1 MKDKPIKLA
10 VLGPSQ
16 SGKTCLAV
24 GLSAVNTAGYTVEP
38 GGANVDLGKLTVD
51 LENHHWPAPNIPD
64 SAADTDVKEI
74 ALKLQKKG
82 KDPIPLSFLE
92 YAGERLQTPDTIK
105 DFANKYLDGI
115 DGAVVLVNPGAE
127 AFAGDA
133 AQRQKALEHYQ
144 QLFARLCDM
153 DKKPFVALT
162 VTAADRLVPGGDL
175 GDRAETFN
183 EFVEQLKN
191 TLKNSPLRKR
201 WKRFDVTIT
210 GCLEKQEEPSLAKGR
225 ANTSAKPFL
234 WLLYRLRWLPPV
246 MRVVRAVGLSLAALA
261 AIGVIWYGVAREV
274 AKREI
279 EKRAHEVEELINNI
293 NEVGFIGT
301 STDDQLGRV
310 AKGMEE
316 LARPVSFRIPLLL
329 ATVGVPTDGQL
340 VDVNSRFERLLSQG
354 GGLADD
360 VVLKKAKKLEP
371 KVWDLFK
378 RRIEQEIR
386 DIKTDIGR
394 NATPAAVQ
402 RVDELFGQ
410 FVPTLTEEAAAEH
423 EALKKKWEA
432 ERAGLLEQN
441 LVQTLIDKVDKPIDE
456 LAGKHGEEVLVSLL
470 GLYGELVKV
479 RPPKDADRLIVE
491 NARVSEKLD
500 KRMGEEFRAL
510 IDRDLGGGLP
520 EAKATEKSKQFAEQ
534 LSVWNPATKVGSDE
548 KANVEKLLESKT
560 NEATKQWL
568 KDQRQICDEW
578 VKNEIS
584 NQPKRATAGQNGL
597 FDAYVQFARRNAQ
610 NPFFSDV
617 VQKSVYA
624 CVEKSFEGNVAWFKE
639 NGGKASFW
647 NDTANF
653 ATNWKTLVQRLQG
666 FRQLCSEVS
675 TDPTPR
681 QSSWAWHFARLCM
694 KEGRLETNRQ
704 AEFFPRRVVIEGIDA
719 SADYHGNRPTAYKYT
734 AFGARIDIA
743 KFNDNGT
750 TSDIRSEALLP
761 FERDGRSAKD
771 SEQNA
776 VKAHKKKSDGKK
788 TMTLLSK
795 QRIVDIH
802 AFERVDLKLVA
813 TDWNSGTGARK
824 SSPVKTISLAWA
836 EAVPFAPA
844 GTTFD
849 LSFKLDRWSGDKKPD
864 LTLTI
869 RGRIEGSSIRD
880 YLSQAK
886 DAAKAVK

>member
-38 GGANVDLGKLTVD
+38 GGANVDLDKLTVD

-246 MRVVRAVGLSLAALA
+246 MQVVRAVGFSLAALA
-261 AIGVIWYGVAREV
+261 AIGVIWYGVARNS
-274 AKREI
+274 AKSHI
-279 EKRAHEVEELINNI
+279 DDRALSLQDS
-293 NEVGFIGT
+293 IGDVQT
-301 STDDQLGRV
+301 LPPDNQLLRV
-310 AKGMEE
+310 K
-316 LARPVSFRIPLLL
+316 SDF
-329 ATVGVPTDGQL
+329 DG
-340 VDVNSRFERLLSQG
+340 LLSFV
-354 GGLADD
+354 GGLAGD
-360 VVLKKAKKLEP
+360 VARKRAIELEP

-378 RRIEQEIR
+378 RHIEKKIR

-410 FVPTLTEEAAAEH
+410 FVPTLTEAAAEH
-423 EALKKKWEA
+423 EALRTKWTA
-432 ERAGLLEQN
+432 ERNGLLEQN
-441 LVQTLIDKVDKPIDE
+441 IVQILIDKVEKPIDSFV
-456 LAGKHGEEVLVSLL
+456 GSHGAAVLVSLL
-470 GLYGELVKV
+470 ELYGELVKV
-479 RPPKDADRLIVE
+479 LPPKDAERLIAE
-491 NARVSEKLD
+491 KARVSEKLD
-500 KRMGEEFRAL
+500 KRMSEEFLFL
-510 IDRDLGGGLP
+510 IERDLGRGVP
-520 EAKATEKSKQFAEQ
+520 QDEATETSKRFAEQ
-534 LSVWNPATKVGSDE
+534 LSVWNPASKDGADRKE
-548 KANVEKLLESKT
+548 NVEKLLKSKT
-560 NEATKQWL
+560 GEATKQWL
-568 KDQRQICDEW
+568 ANQRQICEEW

-597 FDAYVQFARRNAQ
+597 FSAYVQFARRNAQ
-610 NPFFSDV
+610 NPFFMDV

-624 CVEKSFEGNVAWFKE
+624 RVEKSFEENVAWFEK

-647 NDTANF
+647 SDTANF

-675 TDPTPR
+675 TDATPR

-704 AEFFPRRVVIEGIDA
+704 AEYFSRRIVIERIDA
-719 SADYHGNRPTAYKYT
+719 SADYHGNLPTAYKYT
-734 AFGARIDIA
+734 AFGAKINIA

-750 TSDIRSEALLP
+750 TADISSEVLLP
-761 FERDGRSAKD
+761 FEKDGRSARD
-771 SEQNA
+771 SEHNA
-776 VKAHKKKSDGKK
+776 VKARKKKRDGKK

-849 LSFKLDRWSGDKKPD
+849 LSFKLDRWSGDEKPD
-864 LTLTI
+864 LALTI

>member
-1 MKDKPIKLA
+1 MNDSPIKLA

-24 GLSAVNTAGYTVEP
+24 GLSAVNTAGYTVVP
-38 GGANVDLGKLTVD
+38 GALNVDLGKLTVD

-64 SAADTDVKEI
+64 RAADTDVKEI
-74 ALKLQKKG
+74 ALKLQKEG
-82 KDPIPLSFLE
+82 KKPIPLSFLE
-92 YAGERLQTPDTIK
+92 YAGERLQDPDAFK
-105 DFANKYLDGI
+105 AFANKHLDGL
-115 DGAVVLVNPGAE
+115 DGAVVLVNPGAD

-144 QLFARLCDM
+144 RLFARLCEM

-175 GDRAETFN
+175 GGRAGAFN
-183 EFVEQLKN
+183 EFVEQLEN
-191 TLKNSPLRKR
+191 TLKTSPLRKR
-201 WKRFDVTIT
+201 WKRFGVTIT

-274 AKREI
+274 AKRGI
-279 EKRAHEVEELINNI
+279 EKSARELEELIN
-293 NEVGFIGT
+293 EFGAIGT
-301 STDDQLGRV
+301 PTDDQLGRV
-310 AKGMEE
+310 AKAMEE
-316 LARPVSFRIPLLL
+316 LERPLSFRIPLIL
-329 ATVGVPTDGQL
+329 AAVGIPTDGQL

-354 GGLADD
+354 GGLAGD
-360 VVLKKAKKLEP
+360 VVLKKARKLEP

-378 RRIEQEIR
+378 RRIEHEIR
-386 DIKTDIGR
+386 AIKTDIGR

-410 FVPTLTEEAAAEH
+410 FVPTLTEAAAEH
-423 EALKKKWEA
+423 EALRTKWTA
-432 ERAGLLEQN
+432 ERNGLLEQN
-441 LVQTLIDKVDKPIDE
+441 IVQILIDVVEKPIDR
-456 LAGKHGEEVLVSLL
+456 LVGSHGEAVLVSLL
-470 GLYGELVKV
+470 ELYGELVKV
-479 RPPKDADRLIVE
+479 LPQKGAERLIAE
-491 NARVSEKLD
+491 KARVSEKLD
-500 KRMGEEFRAL
+500 KRVSEEFLFL
-510 IDRDLGGGLP
+510 IERDLGRGVP
-520 EAKATEKSKQFAEQ
+520 QDEATETSKRFAEQ
-534 LSVWNPATKVGSDE
+534 LSVWNPAS
-548 KANVEKLLESKT
+548 KAGADRKENVEKLLKSKT
-560 NEATKQWL
+560 GDATKQWL
-568 KDQRQICDEW
+568 ENQRQSCEEW

-597 FDAYVQFARRNAQ
+597 FAAYVQFARRNAQ
-610 NPFFSDV
+610 NPFFMDV

-624 CVEKSFEGNVAWFKE
+624 RVEKSFEENVAWFEK

-647 NDTANF
+647 SDTANF
-653 ATNWKTLVQRLQG
+653 ATNWKTLVTRLQA
-666 FRQLCSEVS
+666 FRQLCSEVA
-675 TDPTPR
+675 DDATPR

-694 KEGRLETNRQ
+694 KEGRLETNKQ
-704 AEFFPRRVVIEGIDA
+704 AEYFPRRVVIERIDA
-719 SADYHGNRPTAYKYT
+719 SADYHGKLPTAYKHT
-734 AFGARIDIA
+734 AFGAKIDIA

-750 TSDIRSEALLP
+750 LADNRPEVLLP
-761 FERDGRSAKD
+761 FERDGSAKD
-771 SEQNA
+771 SGQNA
-776 VKAHKKKSDGKK
+776 VKAHKKKRDGKK
-788 TMTLLSK
+788 TKTLLS
-795 QRIVDIH
+795 QRRMIDIH

-813 TDWNSGTGARK
+813 TDWNSGTGGRE

-836 EAVPFAPA
+836 EAAPFVPS

-849 LSFKLDRWSGDKKPD
+849 LSFKLNRWSGDKKPD

>member
-293 NEVGFIGT
+293 NEVGSIGT
-301 STDDQLGRV
+301 PTDDQLGRV
-310 AKGMEE
+310 TKGMEE

-329 ATVGVPTDGQL
+329 AAVGVPTDGQL
-340 VDVNSRFERLLSQG
+340 VDVNSRFGRLLSQG

-360 VVLKKAKKLEP
+360 VVLKKAKQLEP
-371 KVWDLFK
+371 QVWDLFK
-378 RRIEQEIR
+378 RRIEQDIR
-386 DIKTDIGR
+386 AIKTDIGR

-410 FVPTLTEEAAAEH
+410 FVPTLTEAAAEH
-423 EALKKKWEA
+423 EALRTKWNA
-432 ERAGLLEQN
+432 ERNGLLEQN
-441 LVQTLIDKVDKPIDE
+441 IVQILIDKVEKPIDE
-456 LAGKHGEEVLVSLL
+456 LVAKHGESELVALL

-479 RPPKDADRLIVE
+479 LPPKDAERLIAE
-491 NARVSEKLD
+491 KARVSEKLD
-500 KRMGEEFRAL
+500 KRMSEEFMSL
-510 IDRDLGGGLP
+510 IERDLGRGVP
-520 EAKATEKSKQFAEQ
+520 QDEATETSKRLAEQ
-534 LSVWNPATKVGSDE
+534 LSVWNPATKDGAGRKE
-548 KANVEKLLESKT
+548 NVEKLLKSKT
-560 NEATKQWL
+560 GEATKQWL
-568 KDQRQICDEW
+568 KDQRQICEEW

-597 FDAYVQFARRNAQ
+597 FAAYVQFARRNAQ
-610 NPFFSDV
+610 NPFFTDV
-617 VQKSVYA
+617 VQKTVYA
-624 CVEKSFEGNVAWFKE
+624 RVEKSFEENVAWFEK

-647 NDTANF
+647 SDTANF

-675 TDPTPR
+675 TDATPR

-704 AEFFPRRVVIEGIDA
+704 AEYFPRRVVIDRIDA
-719 SADYHGNRPTAYKYT
+719 SADYHGNLPTAYKYT
-734 AFGARIDIA
+734 AFGAKIDIE

-750 TSDIRSEALLP
+750 RADNRPEVLLP
-761 FERDGRSAKD
+761 FEKDGRSAKD

-788 TMTLLSK
+788 TKTLLYQS
-795 QRIVDIH
+795 RVVEIH

-813 TDWNSGTGARK
+813 TDWNSGTGGRE

-836 EAVPFAPA
+836 EAAPFAPS

-864 LTLTI
+864 LSFTI
-869 RGRIEGSSIRD
+869 RGRIDGSSLTD

>member
-1 MKDKPIKLA
+1 M
-10 VLGPSQ
+10 
-16 SGKTCLAV
+16 
-24 GLSAVNTAGYTVEP
+24 
-38 GGANVDLGKLTVD
+38 
-51 LENHHWPAPNIPD
+51 
-64 SAADTDVKEI
+64 
-74 ALKLQKKG
+74 
-82 KDPIPLSFLE
+82 SFLE
-92 YAGERLQTPDTIK
+92 YAGERLQKPDAFK

-115 DGAVVLVNPGAE
+115 DGAVVLVNPGAD
-127 AFAGDA
+127 AFTGDA
-133 AQRQKALEHYQ
+133 AQRQKALKHYQ
-144 QLFARLCDM
+144 WLFARLRDM
-153 DKKPFVALT
+153 DKKPFIALT

-183 EFVEQLKN
+183 EFVEQLEN

-201 WKRFDVTIT
+201 WKRFDITIT

-234 WLLYRLRWLPPV
+234 WLLFRLRWLPPV
-246 MRVVRAVGLSLAALA
+246 MRVVRAVGLSLVALA
-261 AIGVIWYGVAREV
+261 AIGAIWYGVARNSAKSHIEDTERSLKTSIEEV
-274 AKREI
+274 QT
-279 EKRAHEVEELINNI
+279 L
-293 NEVGFIGT
+293 
-301 STDDQLGRV
+301 
-310 AKGMEE
+310 
-316 LARPVSFRIPLLL
+316 
-329 ATVGVPTDGQL
+329 PTDNQL
-340 VDVNSRFERLLSQG
+340 RGVISSFDGLLSFI
-354 GGLADD
+354 GGLAGD
-360 VVLKKAKKLEP
+360 VAREKAIELEP

-378 RRIEQEIR
+378 RRIENQIR
-386 DIKTDIGR
+386 DIKTDIGK

-423 EALKKKWEA
+423 EALRTKWTA
-432 ERAGLLEQN
+432 ERNGLLEQN
-441 LVQTLIDKVDKPIDE
+441 VVQKLIDAVEQPIDR
-456 LAGKHGEEVLVSLL
+456 LVASHGEAVLVSLL
-470 GLYGELVKV
+470 ELYGELVKV
-479 RPPKDADRLIVE
+479 LPPKDAERLIAE
-491 NARVSEKLD
+491 KARVSEKLD
-500 KRMGEEFRAL
+500 KRVSKEFLSL
-510 IDRDLGGGLP
+510 IERDLGRGVP
-520 EAKATEKSKQFAEQ
+520 QDEATMKSKHFAEQ

-548 KANVEKLLESKT
+548 KTNVEKLLESKT

-568 KDQRQICDEW
+568 KGQRQICEEW

-597 FDAYVQFARRNAQ
+597 FSAYVQFARRNVQ
-610 NPFFSDV
+610 NPFFTDV
-617 VQKSVYA
+617 VQKSVYDR
-624 CVEKSFEGNVAWFKE
+624 VEKSFAENVAWFEK

-675 TDPTPR
+675 TDATPR
-681 QSSWAWHFARLCM
+681 QSSWAWHFSCLCM

-704 AEFFPRRVVIEGIDA
+704 AEYFPRRVVIDRIDA
-719 SADYHGNRPTAYKYT
+719 SADYHGNLPTAYKYT
-734 AFGARIDIA
+734 AFGAKIDIE

-750 TSDIRSEALLP
+750 RAYIRSEVLLP
-761 FERDGRSAKD
+761 FEKDGRSAKD

-776 VKAHKKKSDGKK
+776 VKAHKKKRDGKK

-849 LSFKLDRWSGDKKPD
+849 LSFKLNRWSGDEKPD
-864 LTLTI
+864 LALTI
-869 RGRIEGSSIRD
+869 RGRIEGTSLTD

>member
-24 GLSAVNTAGYTVEP
+24 GLSAVNTAGYTIEP
-38 GGANVDLGKLTVD
+38 GGANVDLGKLAVD

-64 SAADTDVKEI
+64 RASDTDVQEI
-74 ALKLQKKG
+74 AFKLQKEG
-82 KDPIPLSFLE
+82 KEPIPLRFLE
-92 YAGERLQTPDTIK
+92 YAGERLQDPDAFK

-115 DGAVVLVNPGAE
+115 DGAVVLVNPGAD

-162 VTAADRLVPGGDL
+162 VTAADRLMPGGDL
-175 GDRAETFN
+175 GDRVQIFN
-183 EFVEQLKN
+183 EFVKQLEN

-261 AIGVIWYGVAREV
+261 AIGVIWYGVARNSAKSHIEDEARSLQTSIEEV
-274 AKREI
+274 QT
-279 EKRAHEVEELINNI
+279 L
-293 NEVGFIGT
+293 
-301 STDDQLGRV
+301 
-310 AKGMEE
+310 
-316 LARPVSFRIPLLL
+316 
-329 ATVGVPTDGQL
+329 PTDNQL
-340 VDVNSRFERLLSQG
+340 LGVKSGFDGLRSFD
-354 GGLADD
+354 GGLAGD
-360 VVLKKAKKLEP
+360 VAREKAIELEP

-378 RRIEQEIR
+378 RRIEKEIR
-386 DIKTDIGR
+386 DIKTDIGK

-410 FVPTLTEEAAAEH
+410 FGPTLTEAAAEH
-423 EALKKKWEA
+423 EALRTKWTA
-432 ERAGLLEQN
+432 ERNGLLEQHI
-441 LVQTLIDKVDKPIDE
+441 VQILIDKVENPIDE
-456 LAGKHGEEVLVSLL
+456 RAAEHGEVVLVSLL
-470 GLYGELVKV
+470 KLYGELVKV
-479 RPPKDADRLIVE
+479 LPPKDAERLIVKK
-491 NARVSEKLD
+491 ARVSEKLD
-500 KRMGEEFRAL
+500 TRVSEEFMFL
-510 IDRDLGGGLP
+510 IERDLGRGVP
-520 EAKATEKSKQFAEQ
+520 PDEATETFKRFAEQ

-560 NEATKQWL
+560 NEATEKWL
-568 KDQRQICDEW
+568 KAQRQICEEW
-578 VKNEIS
+578 LKNEIS
-584 NQPKRATAGQNGL
+584 NQPNRATAGQNGL
-597 FDAYVQFARRNAQ
+597 FSAYVQFASRNAQ
-610 NPFFSDV
+610 NPFFKDF
-617 VQKSVYA
+617 VQKSVYDR
-624 CVEKSFEGNVAWFKE
+624 VEKTFEGNVAWFEK

-647 NDTANF
+647 NDAANF

-666 FRQLCSEVS
+666 FRQLCSEVAS
-675 TDPTPR
+675 DATPR

-694 KEGRLETNRQ
+694 KEGRLDRQ
-704 AEFFPRRVVIEGIDA
+704 RHERERHERIDA
-719 SADYHGNRPTAYKYT
+719 SADYHGNLPTFYKYT
-734 AFGARIDIA
+734 AFGAKIDIA

-750 TSDIRSEALLP
+750 TEDIRSGVLLP

-788 TMTLLSK
+788 TKTLLS
-795 QRIVDIH
+795 QRRVIDIH

-836 EAVPFAPA
+836 EAAPFVPS

-849 LSFKLDRWSGDKKPD
+849 LSFKLNRWSGAKKTD

-869 RGRIEGSSIRD
+869 RGRIDGSSLTD